1 MIIKLTVII
10 TPSNIIHQKVKK
22 KYSDIMNKNYREVI
36 RKKSSE
42 RNDKRRETILR

>member
-10 TPSNIIHQKVKK
+10 TPSNIIHKKVKK

-36 RKKSSE
+36 RKKVP
-42 RNDKRRETILR
+42 RETTKEEKQS